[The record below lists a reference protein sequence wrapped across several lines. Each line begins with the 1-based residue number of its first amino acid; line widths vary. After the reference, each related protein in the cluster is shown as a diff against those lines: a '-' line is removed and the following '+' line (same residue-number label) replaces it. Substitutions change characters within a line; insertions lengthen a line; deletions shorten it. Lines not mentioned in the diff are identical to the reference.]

1 MPPLTLKN
9 PRDAQGAESMLV
21 QPLGAEEV
29 WEGATHGGRRVLL
42 DDEVE
47 REETENDRDL
57 RAQKGRSS
65 HLKHIADRLQRH
77 KVQKHMGIELLVSVT

>member
-1 MPPLTLKN
+1 
-9 PRDAQGAESMLV
+9 MLV
-21 QPLGAEEV
+21 KSLGAEEV

-47 REETENDRDL
+47 REETEKDCDL

-65 HLKHIADRLQRH
+65 HLKHLADRLQWR
-77 KVQKHMGIELLVSVT
+77 KVQKHMRIEPLVSVT